1 DTVYSGRV
9 NRPVSSNTA
18 HKWRFGAR
26 PQLSSKDTIFFVDED
41 QEMLRPR
48 KRVLEDAGYF
58 VLMAAPGA
66 GGRELLTDEEV
77 SLVLSGHMIR
87 ATSGN
92 ALAAEMK
99 RIKPEVPVVLYCG
112 ALPDSLAY
120 VDGFINNEESR
131 PNFLTLIAGFIR
143 TYRERIER
151 SMAS

>member
-1 DTVYSGRV
+1 M
-9 NRPVSSNTA
+9 SSNTA
-18 HKWRFGAR
+18 HKWRFGSR
-26 PQLSSKDTIFFVDED
+26 PKLSSKDTILCVDED
-41 QEMLRPR
+41 EELLRLR
-48 KRVLEDAGYF
+48 KSVLEDAGYA
-58 VLMAAPGA
+58 VLMATTGA
-66 GGRELLTDEEV
+66 RALELLTDTQV

-87 ATSGN
+87 ATTGN

-112 ALPDSLAY
+112 ALPDSLAF

>member
-1 DTVYSGRV
+1 M
-9 NRPVSSNTA
+9 SSNTA
-18 HKWRFGAR
+18 HKWRFGSR
-26 PQLSSKDTIFFVDED
+26 PKLSSKDTILCVDED
-41 QEMLRPR
+41 QELLRLR
-48 KRVLEDAGYF
+48 KSVLEDAGYA
-58 VLMAAPGA
+58 VLMATTGA
-66 GGRELLTDEEV
+66 RALELLTDTQV